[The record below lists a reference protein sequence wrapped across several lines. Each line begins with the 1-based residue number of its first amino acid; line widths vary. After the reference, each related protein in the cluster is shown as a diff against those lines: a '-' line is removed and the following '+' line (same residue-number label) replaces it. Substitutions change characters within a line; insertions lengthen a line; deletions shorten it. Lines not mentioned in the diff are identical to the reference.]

1 VSGAH
6 AGDGAR
12 VGVVV
17 MAHGTPE
24 RIEDVESFY
33 TEIRRGRPPSPD
45 QLAELEG
52 RYRAIGGTSPLNA
65 TTRAQAEGITAALER
80 KRPGRYVVRHGA
92 RFAAPR
98 IEQAVE
104 ELADAGVHRL
114 IGIVLAPH
122 SSYASVKEYERR
134 LDDAAATAR
143 TRRHRSLPLTMVDH
157 WYDTPGFTELVAKR
171 VRAALDALPPKDE
184 HTALVVFTAHSVPAR
199 LISAGDTYAEQL
211 AESAR
216 AVADASG
223 LTHWTVAWQ
232 SAGRTDEEWLGPD
245 IREVIVEQASAGTTA
260 VVVCPVGFVADHL
273 EILYDLD
280 VEACAVADKA
290 GLSFVRTA
298 SFNDDAAFCEVVA
311 EAVLAADT
319 Q

>member
-1 VSGAH
+1 MSAAHGETGAQ
-6 AGDGAR
+6 

-24 RIEDVESFY
+24 RLEDVESFY
-33 TEIRRGRPPSPD
+33 TEIRRGRPPSPA
-45 QLAELEG
+45 QLSELEG

-65 TTRAQAEGITAALER
+65 TTRDQAEGVTAALER
-80 KRPGRYVVRHGA
+80 KRPGRYVVRHGS

-98 IEQAVE
+98 IEQAVDQ
-104 ELADAGVHRL
+104 LADAGVHHL

-134 LDDAAATAR
+134 LDEAAAAAQ
-143 TRRHRSLPLTMVDH
+143 TRGGRSLPVTMVDH
-157 WYDTPGFTELVAKR
+157 WYDTPGFTELVSER
-171 VRAALDALPPKDE
+171 VRAALEALPQEDE
-184 HTALVVFTAHSVPAR
+184 RSALVVFTAHSVPTR
-199 LISAGDTYAEQL
+199 LISAGDTYAGQL

-216 AVADASG
+216 AVADAIG
-223 LTHWTVAWQ
+223 LPHWTVAWQ
-232 SAGRTDEEWLGPD
+232 SAGRTHEEWLGPD
-245 IREVIVEQASAGTTA
+245 LRELIVEQASAGTTA

-280 VEACAVADKA
+280 VEARAVFEKE

-298 SFNDDAAFCEVVA
+298 SFNDDAAFCAVVA